1 MFKLIFSVLL
11 LFSVPAFAEETEHTI
26 SVSGVGTVT
35 TTPDIAIVRLGVATD
50 ARTAREAL
58 SRTSQAMQNV
68 LDILADEGVLP
79 ADIQTTD
86 LSLFPSFE
94 NRTPGKPPAVVG
106 YRAQNMVSI
115 TVRDLTGLGR
125 VLDKV
130 SEGGSN
136 LIQSIQFD
144 RDNTDDLMNAARKA
158 AIMDARAKAEL
169 YAAAAGISV
178 GSVISI
184 SEAGGFGPSPRN
196 MARGQM
202 ESMVM
207 DVPVA
212 EGELSLSATVQVVFL
227 IE

>member
-184 SEAGGFGPSPRN
+184 SDRLRKGSC
-196 MARGQM
+196 
-202 ESMVM
+202 
-207 DVPVA
+207 
-212 EGELSLSATVQVVFL
+212 L
-227 IE
+227 